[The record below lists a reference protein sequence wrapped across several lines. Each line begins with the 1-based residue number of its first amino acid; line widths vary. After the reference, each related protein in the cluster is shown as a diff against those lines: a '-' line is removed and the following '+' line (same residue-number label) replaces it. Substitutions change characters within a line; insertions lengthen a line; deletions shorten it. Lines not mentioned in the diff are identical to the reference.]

1 MTSTE
6 SFKHS
11 QHSLVKSE
19 SRLGVK
25 KNGQEG
31 IGGLMVRVRIICGFT
46 ALMCLMAFQPYANAS
61 SAEGLKH
68 RGWIAS
74 MEMHKDLSA
83 LKKAR
88 TLFLEAQK
96 LDPNDADIDYL
107 IGFTYFKEG
116 EFAFV
121 REHDKAQAVK
131 SYTTAAECAERGLKK
146 DPNSVT
152 CHFGRAAS
160 LARIL
165 DANYGG
171 KSILRNV
178 FSVGK
183 ILPRLRV
190 IEKDIDFVLT
200 HFKRVKPPPEEGY
213 DYAYLATVIKASLLW
228 HFPGVLGG
236 DKQKAEELLLEAH
249 RRIPNDPLPYCE
261 LARLY
266 YKLEHDNQKAQVYC
280 RKVLDWKNP
289 YYLFDYE
296 AFYKPQ
302 CEEILGALQQ
312 ATASAKR

>member
-1 MTSTE
+1 MIRKG
-6 SFKHS
+6 FVC
-11 QHSLVKSE
+11 SLVA
-19 SRLGVK
+19 LVC
-25 KNGQEG
+25 
-31 IGGLMVRVRIICGFT
+31 LLAGFR
-46 ALMCLMAFQPYANAS
+46 AVSGAA
-61 SAEGLKH
+61 SAEELK
-68 RGWIAS
+68 RKGWILS
-74 MEMHKDLSA
+74 MKMHKDPSV

-88 TLFLEAQK
+88 GLFIEAQK
-96 LDPNDADIDYL
+96 LNPNDADIDYL
-107 IGFTYFKEG
+107 VGYTYFKEG

-121 REHDKAQAVK
+121 REHDRDQAVK
-131 SYTTAAECAERGLKK
+131 SYTKAVECAEGGLKK

-165 DANYGG
+165 DASYGG

-190 IEKDIDFVLT
+190 IEKDTDFVLT
-200 HFKRVKPPPEEGY
+200 HFNRVKPPPEEGY
-213 DYAYLATVIKASLLW
+213 DYAYLVTVIKASLLW

-249 RRIPNDPLPYCE
+249 RRIPDDPLPYSE

-280 RKVLDWKNP
+280 RKVLGWKNP
-289 YYLFDYE
+289 YYFFDYE

-302 CEEILGALQQ
+302 CEEILKAVQQ